1 MQLTHVL
8 DACASLTFAQIQVV
22 HQTEENCF
30 AIAHKVDP
38 FTLKTCVPTQ
48 SYFLNKNTLQ
58 KRYQFYRVGP
68 FYTPFDVSLEKV
80 GLPSVNDFIL
90 GQTGSNAKGAIFTS
104 WLPHM
109 WACPILYFFY
119 YLKNVTI
126 TRKLYEHHEETTR
139 ILLLHNLSV
148 QYQSVWDE
156 RLYDMLLLLLF
167 DNYTHLIHLSTI
179 PKHRPPLSRKWTL
192 DKKAIAKI
200 QKDAKRYT
208 SLLKTCEIHV
218 PSVFEFVDEVA
229 FFVREPNI
237 LRHFR
242 SLLSEVPNTIQIPEH
257 SLDYKTMK
265 QLVSKT
271 SI

>member
-1 MQLTHVL
+1 MPLTHVL
-8 DACASLTFAQIQVV
+8 DACASLTSAQSSS
-22 HQTEENCF
+22 TSNRRNCF
-30 AIAHKVDP
+30 VLHTKW
-38 FTLKTCVPTQ
+38 TLLWKRVPTQ
-48 SYFLNKNTLQ
+48 SYFLIKIHCKTISILSCRAFLHSVWRFTWKSWASVCQ
-58 KRYQFYRVGP
+58 WFYSWTNR
-68 FYTPFDVSLEKV
+68 F
-80 GLPSVNDFIL
+80 
-90 GQTGSNAKGAIFTS
+90 QCKGAILHRGCHTCGS
-104 WLPHM
+104 
-109 WACPILYFFY
+109 YTVFF
-119 YLKNVTI
+119 LLFEKCDV
-126 TRKLYEHHEETTR
+126 TRKLHDIMRKRHN
-139 ILLLHNLSV
+139 LLLHNLNV

-156 RLYDMLLLLLF
+156 ALRHVALAFIWQLYAF
-167 DNYTHLIHLSTI
+167 DSLSTI